1 MRIDQILYS
10 DMHICMDWR
19 SVKFDWNK
27 ARAFLVTAEE
37 GSLSAAARALGMA
50 QPTLGRQVDGL
61 EQELG
66 IILFERVGRG
76 LTLTPSGL
84 ELLDHVRDMG
94 EAAGRVSLTAL
105 GQSQALEG
113 TICISA
119 SETYAAVLLPPIIAK
134 LRKMEPGIQV
144 EIVVANHASD
154 LRRREADIA
163 IRNFR
168 PTEPDLIAKKIGDA
182 DAVLYATPDY
192 IAEIG
197 NPTKPYDLRH
207 AEFVN
212 MDHSGMMLKGLNTF
226 GLGLTEANFP
236 LLTENYLV
244 MWELVR
250 QGAAIGLLDAYIGD
264 ADPVVRRV
272 LPNLEPLVFPIWLVS
287 HRELTTNR
295 RIRMV
300 YDFLA
305 AELRRG

>member
-1 MRIDQILYS
+1 
-10 DMHICMDWR
+10 MHICMDWR

-66 IILFERVGRG
+66 IVLFERVGRG

-84 ELLDHVRDMG
+84 ELLEHVRAMG
-94 EAAGRVSLTAL
+94 EAAGRVSMTAL

-134 LRKMEPGIQV
+134 LRTLEPDIRV

-182 DAVLYATPDY
+182 DAVLYATPEY
-192 IAEIG
+192 IAKIG

-212 MDHSGMMLKGLNTF
+212 MDHSGMMLKGLNRL

-250 QGAAIGLLDAYIGD
+250 QGAAIGILDAHIGD

-272 LPNLEPLVFPIWLVS
+272 LPDLEPLVFPIWLVS
-287 HRELTTNR
+287 HRELTTSR
-295 RIRMV
+295 RIRRV

-305 AELRRG
+305 EELRRG

>member
-1 MRIDQILYS
+1 
-10 DMHICMDWR
+10 MDWR

-66 IILFERVGRG
+66 IVLFERVGRG

-84 ELLDHVRDMG
+84 ELLEHVREMG
-94 EAAGRVSLTAL
+94 EAAGRVSMTAL
-105 GQSQALEG
+105 GQSQALKG

-119 SETYAAVLLPPIIAK
+119 SETYAAVLLPSIIAR
-134 LRKMEPGIQV
+134 LRIIEPDIQV

-192 IAEIG
+192 IAKIG
-197 NPTKPYDLRH
+197 NPTKPNDLRH

-212 MDHSGMMLKGLNTF
+212 MDHSGMMIKGLNTL
-226 GLGLTEANFP
+226 GLGLTKANFP
-236 LLTENYLV
+236 LLTESYLV

-250 QGAAIGLLDAYIGD
+250 QGAAIGILDAHIGD
-264 ADPVVRRV
+264 ADPIVRRV
-272 LPNLEPLVFPIWLVS
+272 LPDLEPLVFPIWLVS
-287 HRELTTNR
+287 HRELTTSH
-295 RIRMV
+295 RIRRV

-305 AELRRG
+305 EELRRG